1 MARCME
7 SSLNDF
13 TTLCIQKLLK
23 LACGFGLFVASPNLP
38 AFQEPLTQAPVD
50 KVEIRQAITANTKV
64 GPWNPLKTMTLT
76 GKVQS
81 VDVKSL
87 VIQVTAADGTVST
100 KTISSDMLQKVV
112 PAWQGTGL
120 VEAMELFEQGKMQEF
135 SKAISKLDH
144 KTIPEWQAKFFL
156 GKIVQSYNA
165 ANQIVMAGES
175 FLRLAN
181 DGAIPDLLYAD
192 MPLCW
197 TSPQTDDLNTKAKA
211 WLKQESEAAR
221 LLGASWLLM
230 GQDASTARKTLDELQ
245 KSKSP
250 VIAQLAKAQSW
261 RTVPAPET
269 MQQLPTWISERDRM
283 LIPISQGPTEFML
296 DRLMRIGQ
304 HELAI
309 GCAVRIATLH
319 SDNYFRSR
327 RALVTANQLLKKQG
341 RDAEAEQVAQWIK
354 KLDGTN

>member
-1 MARCME
+1 ME
-7 SSLNDF
+7 SSLTEF
-13 TTLCIQKLLK
+13 TKRCIQKLVLI
-23 LACGFGLFVASPNLP
+23 ACGFALLFNSESLSAYQVPP
-38 AFQEPLTQAPVD
+38 TQELLD
-50 KVEIRQAITANTKV
+50 KVEIRQAVTANTKV
-64 GPWNPLKTMTLT
+64 GLWNPLKTMTLT

-81 VDVKSL
+81 VDVNSL
-87 VIQVTAADGTVST
+87 VIQVTAADGSVST
-100 KTISSDMLQKVV
+100 KTIASDMVQKVV

-120 VEAMELFEQGKMQEF
+120 VEAMELFERGKMQEF
-135 SKAISKLDH
+135 SKAIGKLDH
-144 KTIPEWQAKFFL
+144 KSIPEWQAKFFL
-156 GKIVQSYNA
+156 GRIVQSYNA
-165 ANQIVMAGES
+165 ANQTVMAGES

-197 TSPQTDDLNTKAKA
+197 TSPQTDDVSTKAKA

-230 GQDASTARKTLDELQ
+230 GQDAVTARKALDELQ

-250 VIAQLAKAQSW
+250 AIAQLAKAQSW

-269 MQQLPTWISERDRM
+269 MQQLPAWISERDRM
-283 LIPISQGPTEFML
+283 LIPLSLGPTEFMI

-304 HELAI
+304 HELAV

-319 SDNYFRSR
+319 TDNYFRSR
-327 RALVTANQLLKKQG
+327 RALVAANQLLKKQG
-341 RDAEAEQVAQWIK
+341 RDVEADQVDQWIK